1 MDDLIER
8 IKNQQ
13 QQTNDILHN
22 ILKLK
27 NKNEI
32 KVDLLSLI
40 LTKIENLIDT
50 IKDVS
55 IKNDYTNEKNNI
67 TGNTT
72 YKEEDKIRKLKE
84 LFEKISEDIEG
95 KIKVY
100 LKIKPDYVTDIKDKK
115 ITVVENIVVDE
126 NIVKI
131 KCGKT
136 EKKYGPFKKIFK
148 EEIDNDGVYDEIKK
162 YLIFENIKGKTNVF
176 MNYGI
181 SGSGKTYTLFGSES
195 ESEKGLFYKILK
207 GYESEGKKIYIDEIF
222 EEYVYFDET
231 LIQNDKTNNSVII
244 DFNKL
249 KGTIIKHK
257 IDKNEKIND
266 ILSKINNN
274 RIESKR
280 ISKTPFN
287 NQSSRSHLYIIT
299 KIVDDSSNEVAYIVV
314 IDTAGKESPSEILKS
329 YDLNNEY
336 PNLVVGNFFL
346 SYRNQ
351 AYNNLLT
358 NYIKKSEN
366 DVKIDDLN
374 AKIKKTTIE
383 GIYINES
390 LNQLVKY
397 LMPFNEF
404 KNMTPIN
411 IKKSDYIHKVFFDKS
426 DRKYG
431 YYDPNLPFFK
441 TEEGKNHVE
450 IIKIFDELKNKS
462 KSKKLQ
468 FFMICGVRKEPKFC
482 KNVEETLEFVN
493 QIKSS
498 PDIETES
505 KDGRQRNK
513 PIKSK
518 IKSKKKSKIK
528 SKKKSRR
535 KNR

>member
-13 QQTNDILHN
+13 QQTNDILNN

-100 LKIKPDYVTDIKDKK
+100 LKIKPDDKKDVTDIKDKK
-115 ITVVENIVVDE
+115 ITVVENIV
-126 NIVKI
+126 KI
-131 KCGKT
+131 KCGET

-222 EEYVYFDET
+222 EEYVDFDET
-231 LIQNDKTNNSVII
+231 LIQNNEKGEII

-266 ILSKINNN
+266 ILSKINNI
-274 RIESKR
+274 RIDSKR

-329 YDLNNEY
+329 YDFQNKY
-336 PNLVVGNFFL
+336 SKLVVGNFFSDYL
-346 SYRNQ
+346 KDYTV
-351 AYNNLLT
+351 YNKLLKDYLK
-358 NYIKKSEN
+358 NIEK
-366 DVKIDDLN
+366 DVDIEDLYT
-374 AKIKKTTIE
+374 KIKKTTIE

-404 KNMTPIN
+404 KNMVAIN
-411 IKKSDYIHKVFFDKS
+411 NKSDLHKVFFDKRGTNRS
-426 DRKYG
+426 

-441 TEEGKNHVE
+441 IEEGKKHVE